1 MMKENIINWL
11 KSKVAE
17 EAGISEQE
25 VSETATFE
33 SFQLDSLSLVSLSYE
48 LEKFTGKT
56 IEPTVFWEY
65 NTIDKLSDWV
75 TINEN

>member
-17 EAGISEQE
+17 EAGIPEQE

-48 LEKFTGKT
+48 LEQLTGKT
-56 IEPTVFWEY
+56 MEPTVFWEY

-75 TINEN
+75 SINEN